1 LKQGKTRNAVFFT
14 VKSIFSTI
22 KLWPLKTWPHILRGS
37 NQRMKKLGVLA
48 RVLVVVG
55 ALNWGLVGLFH
66 FDLVATLVGR
76 HFGET
81 SPISSAIYILVAL
94 AGVYE
99 AASWKTVQRQSQNSY
114 SPARG

>member
-1 LKQGKTRNAVFFT
+1 
-14 VKSIFSTI
+14 
-22 KLWPLKTWPHILRGS
+22 
-37 NQRMKKLGVLA
+37 MKKVGVLA

-66 FDLVATLVGR
+66 LDLVATLTGR

-99 AASWKTVQRQSQNSY
+99 AASWKTVPRQSQNSY

>member
-1 LKQGKTRNAVFFT
+1 LRQGKTGRACFFT
-14 VKSIFSTI
+14 VKCIFFKI
-22 KLWPLKTWPHILRGS
+22 NLWPRKTRPHVLKGS
-37 NQRMKKLGVLA
+37 NQHMKKLRVLA
-48 RVLVVVG
+48 RVLVIVG

-99 AASWKTVQRQSQNSY
+99 AASWKTVQRQSQDSY